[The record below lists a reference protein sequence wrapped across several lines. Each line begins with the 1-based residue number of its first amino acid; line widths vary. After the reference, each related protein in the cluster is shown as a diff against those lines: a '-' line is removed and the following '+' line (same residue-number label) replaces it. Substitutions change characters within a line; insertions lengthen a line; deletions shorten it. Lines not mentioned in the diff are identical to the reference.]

1 MSDVVEGDVGMFNL
15 HTAPGGRLVGGG
27 GIGMFNLHLLW
38 SLEAYN
44 SVRAQRVRLVY
55 SGATWRPRSGIIMG
69 YLSNSYTTEISLRRV
84 YFGGG
89 PSWQ

>member
-84 YFGGG
+84 
-89 PSWQ
+89 QIC